1 MVAPL
6 DGIKVVEVANWLA
19 APSAAALMR
28 DMGADVVKVE
38 PLGGDV
44 FRRFDLRAIG
54 YDHDFPLN
62 YAFELDNRGKR
73 SIAIALDQPAGPEL
87 VHRLCARADLF
98 ITNLTQPRRE
108 RYRLTEEAVSAANS
122 RIIYTSLTGYGTQ
135 GPDAARAGFDY
146 AAFWARTGIMGT
158 LGEPPS
164 APPLCRGGQGDHS
177 TALNVLAAALA
188 ALRLRD
194 QTGEGQH
201 VEVTLYGT
209 GIWTIGADFSAA
221 LVARQHPKRH
231 DRSAPANPIWNSY
244 RTHDDRWILLVM
256 VQPDPYWPRF
266 CTAIGEPG
274 WAGDDRYDSAA
285 KRTEYTEELTAA
297 ISERFAAHPLSYW
310 SRQLDEHGL
319 IWAPVA
325 ELPEVVDDP
334 QARELGAFET
344 VEHPKAGAFETLRTP
359 FKIRDA
365 DIAARGPAPDVGAHT
380 FEVLKEL
387 ELDEEEIAE
396 LSAKGVIG

>member
-28 DMGADVVKVE
+28 DMGADVIKVE
-38 PLGGDV
+38 PPGGDV

-73 SIAIALDQPAGPEL
+73 SIAIALDRPGGAEL

-98 ITNLTQPRRE
+98 VTNLTQPRRE
-108 RYRLTEEAVSAANS
+108 RYRLTEEAVCAVNP
-122 RIIYTSLTGYGTQ
+122 RIIYTSLTGYGTH
-135 GPDAARAGFDY
+135 GPDAERAGFDY

-164 APPLCRGGQGDHS
+164 APPLCRGGQGDHT

-194 QTGEGQH
+194 RTGRGQH

-209 GIWTIGADFSAA
+209 GIWPIGADFSAA
-221 LVARQHPKRH
+221 LVARQHPRRH
-231 DRSAPANPIWNSY
+231 DRSAPANPIWNCS
-244 RTHDDRWILLVM
+244 
-256 VQPDPYWPRF
+256 P
-266 CTAIGEPG
+266 
-274 WAGDDRYDSAA
+274 
-285 KRTEYTEELTAA
+285 
-297 ISERFAAHPLSYW
+297 
-310 SRQLDEHGL
+310 
-319 IWAPVA
+319 
-325 ELPEVVDDP
+325 
-334 QARELGAFET
+334 
-344 VEHPKAGAFETLRTP
+344 TP
-359 FKIRDA
+359 T
-365 DIAARGPAPDVGAHT
+365 GPASVRRSESRAGRAT
-380 FEVLKEL
+380 
-387 ELDEEEIAE
+387 
-396 LSAKGVIG
+396 SATTRRRSGPSAPPS